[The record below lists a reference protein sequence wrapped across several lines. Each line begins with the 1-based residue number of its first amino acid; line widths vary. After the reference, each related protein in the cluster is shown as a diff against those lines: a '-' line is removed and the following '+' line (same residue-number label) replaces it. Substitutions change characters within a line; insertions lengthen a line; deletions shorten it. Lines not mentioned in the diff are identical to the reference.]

1 MEKNIAILLL
11 AAGSSTRLK
20 EPKQLLDIHGQPLLL
35 RAVETAYACAG
46 EQTFVV
52 LGSGFEMHEN
62 LISDLPVKIIQNKSW
77 EKGMGNSIKAGLS
90 YIIKAVAQVEAVII
104 MVCDQPLVT
113 EAYLTKMR
121 RKYNEGDKKIIA
133 SSYAATLGVPA
144 LFDKSMFP
152 SLLELDDTHGAKMI
166 IERNPEDVETISFP
180 EGAIDIDT
188 SQDYQNFLK
197 IN

>member
-35 RAVETAYACAG
+35 RSVETAYACA
-46 EQTFVV
+46 EKQTFVV
-52 LGSGFEMHEN
+52 LGSEFEMHKN

-113 EAYLTKMR
+113 TAYLEKMIQ
-121 RKYNEGDKKIIA
+121 KYSDCGKRIIA

-144 LFDKSMFP
+144 LFHKSIFP
-152 SLLELDDTHGAKMI
+152 SILQLDDTHGAKMI
-166 IERNPEDVETISFP
+166 IESNPEDVETISFP